1 MSGVMEKYEK
11 IAAERSN
18 SKDKT
23 SSNSKYARIRL
34 NQRTDSKEVL
44 RRGFQRG
51 CRRRKNCYGLN
62 TIYNTEINHII
73 AKGTG
78 CAAPFYFP

>member
-11 IAAERSN
+11 IAAEE
-18 SKDKT
+18 
-23 SSNSKYARIRL
+23 AIRL

-73 AKGTG
+73 TKGTG